1 MESLKRIFSALA
13 LAAEKHKYQRRS
25 GFKKLPYINH
35 LIKVTRGLLEKGE
48 TEEDILLASILH
60 DIIEDTEVSREEL
73 EEKYGAKVAEI
84 VAELTDD
91 MSLPY
96 LERKQRQVDSAKSL
110 SPEAQKIRIADKASN
125 IRDIFTY
132 PLNWTE
138 EKKAAYLENAKK
150 VVEKLRGVAPPL
162 ENWFDEEVTFA
173 QSEEED
179 EEKKDK
185 REVKIKGMLS
195 LVNEIIE
202 QAQLCE
208 AASQKILDKVHP
220 HYRLSAAN
228 LLHYQ
233 VLRRYDLRDLQKK
246 LGNMGLSRLAKAQ
259 THVMNSLLVTKSI
272 LESLLLKEPL
282 ELDQDELSFKVSNRL
297 LKANV
302 KSLLGKKSE
311 DRRTRIMVTLPSE
324 AAENYDLVFRLME
337 KGMNCARINCAHD
350 DAGAWGKMINHVRKA
365 SKELGRKCK
374 IAMDL
379 AGPKIRTGALETGP
393 RIRKLLPLKD
403 EYGRIN
409 HPLQV
414 WIGPA
419 PKEDLPHVPVSA
431 RHLSQ
436 IPDSGKLHFID
447 TRSKKRRFRILEKQ
461 AGGVL
466 ADLNAT
472 AYIETGTLLFPDKK
486 FQAALLPVAEMPPLE
501 PPILLFP
508 GDRLRID
515 KAPVPG
521 QPALREENG
530 ELIEQAHISCTA
542 PQVFDMVKTG
552 ERILFDDGKITG
564 RILKI
569 TDEAMQVEILHTAE
583 GGAKLRADKGI
594 NFPES
599 ALTISGLT
607 DKDHKDL
614 EFVAEY
620 ADAVNFS
627 FVNRVEDVQELLN
640 RLDELGAR
648 NKLGIILKIET
659 QSAYNNLSD
668 ILLEAMQVYPI
679 GVMIARGDLA
689 IETGWK
695 NIGRV
700 QEEIL
705 SLCQAAHITD
715 IWATQVLENLAK
727 KGIPS
732 RAEITDAVMSQ
743 RADCVMLNK
752 GPYII
757 EALKLL
763 DIILKD
769 MDPYRE
775 KNAPLTPILQSLN
788 TTNH

>member
-1 MESLKRIFSALA
+1 MKSLNRIFSALA

-25 GFKKLPYINH
+25 GYKKLPYINH
-35 LIKVTRGLLEKGE
+35 LIKVSRGLLEKGE

-60 DIIEDTEVSREEL
+60 DIIEDTDVSREEL
-73 EEKYGAKVAEI
+73 EEKYGAKVAQI
-84 VAELTDD
+84 VTELTDD

-96 LERKQRQVDSAKSL
+96 LERKQQQVNNAEALSVEAK
-110 SPEAQKIRIADKASN
+110 KIRIADKASN

-132 PLNWTE
+132 PLNWTD
-138 EKKAAYLENAKK
+138 EKKAAYLENAQK

-162 ENWFDEEVTFA
+162 ENWFDKEVAFA
-173 QSEEED
+173 QSGKED

-208 AASQKILDKVHP
+208 AASQEILDKVHP

-272 LESLLLKEPL
+272 LESLLLGEPL
-282 ELDQDELSFKVSNRL
+282 ELDQDELSFKVSNNL
-297 LKANV
+297 LKSNV
-302 KSLLGKKSE
+302 KKLLGKKSE
-311 DRRTRIMVTLPSE
+311 GRRSRIMVTLPSE
-324 AAENYDLVFRLME
+324 AAEKYEMVYQLME
-337 KGMNCARINCAHD
+337 GGMNCARINCAHD
-350 DAGAWGKMINHVRKA
+350 DAVAWGKMVAHVRRA

-379 AGPKIRTGALETGP
+379 AGPKIRTGSLEEGP
-393 RIRKLLPLKD
+393 GIRKLRPAKD

-409 HPLQV
+409 QPLQV
-414 WIGPA
+414 WLGPQ
-419 PKEDLPHVPVSA
+419 PKDELAHVPISSE
-431 RHLSQ
+431 HLSL
-436 IPDSGKLHFID
+436 IPDSGKLYFID
-447 TRSKKRRFRILEKQ
+447 SRSKKRCFRILEKQ
-461 AGGVL
+461 ADGAL

-486 FQAALLPVAEMPPLE
+486 LKEALLPIDQLPPTE
-501 PPILLFP
+501 VPIILYT
-508 GDRLRID
+508 GDPLRID
-515 KAPVPG
+515 KTSIPG
-521 QPALREENG
+521 QPAVRDEKGIL
-530 ELIEQAHISCTA
+530 LEQAHISCTA
-542 PQVFDMVKTG
+542 PQVFEMVKPG
-552 ERILFDDGKITG
+552 ERILFDDGKIVG
-564 RILKI
+564 KILEI
-569 TDEAMQVEILHTAE
+569 TDEEMQVKILYAAE
-583 GGAKLRADKGI
+583 GGGKLRADKGI

-607 DKDHKDL
+607 DKDRKDL

-627 FVNRVEDVQELLN
+627 FVNRVEDVRELLE
-640 RLDELGAR
+640 RLDQLGAR

-668 ILLEAMQVYPI
+668 ILLEAMQVYPV

-727 KGIPS
+727 RGIPS

-752 GPYII
+752 GPYIL

-775 KNAPLTPILQSLN
+775 KNAPLMPILQSLK
-788 TTNH
+788 